1 MNNKVNTKRKEYS
14 QQLPKWKLLNDVCS
28 AGDEAIKNGRTDY
41 LPMPNPKDTSEE
53 NQARYD
59 QYVARA
65 VFYNATGR
73 TLRGSVGLAFNK
85 YPTLTLPTI
94 LDYLQTDCDGAGVSI
109 YQQSQSALT
118 QVLKLGR
125 HCLFVDYPK
134 TNGEVSIAQKKQAY
148 LRPHIVSID
157 TEQVI
162 NWRTEKVGGVT
173 KLTLVVIQESKET
186 YDEFA
191 TQSEIQYRVLSLDK
205 NGYRVR
211 IFDKD
216 CEPTGEDYYPTDATG
231 SKWDI
236 IPFVFIGSENNDAD
250 IDEPP
255 LLDLA
260 NLNLAHY
267 RNSADYEDSVFFN
280 GQAQPFISGL
290 SEEWRDHLEDK
301 KIYAGSRSVM
311 LLPEGGNY
319 GYAQPQPNT
328 LVKEAMVTKETQMIA
343 LGAKLIERTTN
354 VKTATQVNS
363 EDSASHSVLSLCA
376 NNVSDAYRLALSWC
390 CRYEGVSFECDYE
403 ISQEYSDN
411 KLDPQLLTALVGAWQ
426 QGAIPQSQLLRNLR
440 QFDMIDPELTDEEL
454 LDELESES
462 NADVELDNELG
473 NELNNDETETA

>member
-1 MNNKVNTKRKEYS
+1 MSKVNTKRKEYS
-14 QQLPKWKLLNDVCS
+14 EILQKWKLLNDVCS
-28 AGDEAIKNGRTDY
+28 AGDGAIKKGRTTY
-41 LPMPNPKDTSEE
+41 LPKPNPSDKSEE
-53 NQARYD
+53 NNARYE
-59 QYVARA
+59 QYLARA

-85 YPTLTLPTI
+85 YPTLTLPTT
-94 LDYLQTDCDGAGVSI
+94 LEYLQTDCDGAGVSI
-109 YQQSQSALT
+109 YQQSQKALT

-148 LRPHIVSID
+148 LRPHIVSIGA
-157 TEQVI
+157 EQVI
-162 NWRTEKVGGVT
+162 NWRAEKVGGVT
-173 KLTLVVIQESKET
+173 KLTLVVIQETKET
-186 YDEFA
+186 HENFA
-191 TQSEIQYRVLSLDK
+191 IVSDIQYRVLSLEGGK
-205 NGYRVR
+205 YRVR

-216 CEPTGEDYYPTDATG
+216 CEPTSEDYYPTDATG
-231 SKWDI
+231 SNWDI
-236 IPFVFIGSENNDAD
+236 IPFTFIGSENNDAD

-343 LGAKLIERTTN
+343 LGAKLIERSTS

-390 CRYEGVSFECDYE
+390 CRYEGVLFECDYE
-403 ISQEYSDN
+403 ISQEYTDN
-411 KLDPQLLTALVGAWQ
+411 KLDPQLLMALVGAWQ

-440 QFDMIDPELTDEEL
+440 QFDMIDPELTNDDL
-454 LDELESES
+454 ISELESES
-462 NADVELDNELG
+462 NLGLDNE
-473 NELNNDETETA
+473 